1 MLSKDAIMDRIDEL
15 EDYYAD
21 MCDACEYAA
30 ASETQRTLADL
41 YRALEY
47 ARWPYEGE
55 QLYAR

>member
-21 MCDACEYAA
+21 MCDCCEYAA
-30 ASETQRTLADL
+30 ASETQNKLADL

-47 ARWPYEGE
+47 AC
-55 QLYAR
+55 